1 MKKSISTLDYV
12 VNISARKLQYRE
24 HIKNTIPEFK
34 KHQEAIED
42 TIANM
47 DNSVFLTRGEV
58 KNKKVQE
65 TITDEL
71 DGRKIEANF
80 KDTFEKRHP
89 ELHLDSLMLF
99 HWNQYKRG
107 G

>member
-34 KHQEAIED
+34 KHPEAIED

-47 DNSVFLTRGEV
+47 DNSVFLTSYEV
-58 KNKKVQE
+58 VNKNIINNVKYLK
-65 TITDEL
+65 L
-71 DGRKIEANF
+71 DRNMIGANF
-80 KDTFEKRHP
+80 KDTFKKRHP
-89 ELHLDSLMLF
+89 DLHLDCFDVLSF
-99 HWNQYKRG
+99 R
-107 G
+107 